1 MINDLTSY
9 CLHLSSSQGMLYL
22 RSIRGNYDTM
32 LILRGVTPSIRP
44 YVVTRGLIQIPQDGV
59 L

>member
-1 MINDLTSY
+1 MNDLAYYRFGLSISQWISY
-9 CLHLSSSQGMLYL
+9 LS
-22 RSIRGNYDTM
+22 SIRGNYDTM